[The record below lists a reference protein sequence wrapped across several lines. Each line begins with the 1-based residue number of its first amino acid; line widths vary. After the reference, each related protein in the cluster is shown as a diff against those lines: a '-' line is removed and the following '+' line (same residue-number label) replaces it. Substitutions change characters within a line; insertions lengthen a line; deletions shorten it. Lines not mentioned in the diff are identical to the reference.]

1 MLVAAFALAVAAPS
15 VAARRPEAPAA
26 VDLTLGQLRS
36 LIGQPE
42 DAAAGIAAPGYV
54 LACAPPAA
62 AGQVEVA
69 CRFARTLGRTA
80 IHPSY
85 ELAGRVLLRELR
97 LKVEH
102 GRIAGLSLRASVD
115 DYDTVESL
123 LAKAYGPP
131 KLTRGVIRTELGP
144 RDQVQLV
151 WRAAG
156 QVARLVD
163 PAPPDLGLRV
173 DLGG

>member
-1 MLVAAFALAVAAPS
+1 MLVAAFALATATPS
-15 VAARRPEAPAA
+15 AARPPEAPAA
-26 VDLTLGQLRS
+26 VELTLGQLRS

-42 DAAAGIAAPGYV
+42 DAAAGIAAPGYA

-62 AGQVEVA
+62 AGQVEIS
-69 CRFARTLGRTA
+69 CRFTRTLGGAA

-85 ELAGRVLLRELR
+85 ELAGEVLLRELR
-97 LKVEH
+97 LKIEQGH
-102 GRIAGLSLRASVD
+102 IAGLSLRASVD
-115 DYDTVESL
+115 DYDTVQRL

-131 KLTRGVIRTELGP
+131 KLTRSVIRTELGP